1 MSVQPLKTGMKFV
14 KLDNNKKT
22 IPKIKE
28 NVTPKSE
35 KNDKYSYHREPNGNV
50 DVEVFMD
57 KLLKK
62 ISSSGLIMGKNIYD
76 DSGIAPIEVDIKKEL
91 YLNKLDEN
99 HITVDTVVEG
109 KVNNKLDKLRALRK
123 K

>member
-35 KNDKYSYHREPNGNV
+35 KNDKYSYHREPKWQYGSSRMLMQ
-50 DVEVFMD
+50 VERHLLYPFHLQIHTTVESISALGVFRQ
-57 KLLKK
+57 
-62 ISSSGLIMGKNIYD
+62 
-76 DSGIAPIEVDIKKEL
+76 
-91 YLNKLDEN
+91 
-99 HITVDTVVEG
+99 H
-109 KVNNKLDKLRALRK
+109 
-123 K
+123 